1 MGYFGFVLNSRWW
14 VWQVGKP
21 LEFWTFAPFIDS
33 ALAAIPRK
41 NTIEVRNRALPLV
54 IGVGKPDPPLTR
66 WVGRAGPRVRRLDRK
81 RLRRQ

>member
-1 MGYFGFVLNSRWW
+1 M
-14 VWQVGKP
+14 WQVGKP

-54 IGVGKPDPPLTR
+54 IGVGKPDPPLPGG
-66 WVGRAGPRVRRLDRK
+66 WDELGQGSVGLIGKDYAGNEYQEP
-81 RLRRQ
+81 